1 MKKQLLIAAVAASM
15 TSVAMADVSISGAY
29 LGKIAQSAGGASF
42 AQDLDLKIVA
52 KSGDTTVTTT
62 VENLGTTFGTAKSL
76 EATTVKLSTKLEGIS
91 FSAGNYKSF
100 KGNGLVNKP
109 SASEQYSL
117 GTSVAGV
124 GVSVTTKSGEGEQSL
139 TLKGDVAGFGVK
151 IQNASRSDRYV
162 SVKGNVA
169 GVAVDVEKS
178 MATGGLQ
185 AVKIAGTVGGM
196 SVSYANINC
205 KTAGACT
212 ESRSTA
218 AYGALNTSV
227 KVKGL
232 IVSTGTTMGKV
243 TFKNIDKDGT
253 DTNVVALQRG
263 NVAYKYSKTSG
274 SAKTLSATVKFKF

>member
-29 LGKIAQSAGGASF
+29 LGKISQSAGGASF

-62 VENLGTTFGTAKSL
+62 VENLATATAL
-76 EATTVKLSTKLEGIS
+76 TATTVKLSTKLEGIS

-109 SASEQYSL
+109 SASEQYSMS
-117 GTSVAGV
+117 TSVAGV
-124 GVSVTTKSGEGEQSL
+124 GVAVTTKSGQGEQSL
-139 TLKGDVAGFGVK
+139 TLKGDVAGFAVK
-151 IQNASRSDRYV
+151 IQDASRSSRYV
-162 SVKGNVA
+162 SLKGNVA
-169 GVAVDVEKS
+169 GVALDVEKS

-196 SVSYANINC
+196 SVSYANIDC

-218 AYGALNTSV
+218 PYGALNTSV

-232 IVSTGTTMGKV
+232 IVSTATAMGKV

-263 NVAYKYSKTSG
+263 NVAYKYAKTSG

>member
-15 TSVAMADVSISGAY
+15 TSVAMADVSISGVY
-29 LGKIAQSAGGASF
+29 SGTVSQSTGAATF
-42 AQDLDLKIVA
+42 AQDLDLTIVA

-62 VENLGTTFGTAKSL
+62 VENLATATALS
-76 EATTVKLSTKLEGIS
+76 ATTMKLSTKLEGIS
-91 FSAGNYKSF
+91 FTAGNYKSTT
-100 KGNGLVNKP
+100 GNGLVNSP
-109 SASEQYSL
+109 ATAERVSL
-117 GTSVAGV
+117 STSVAGV
-124 GVSVTTKSGEGEQSL
+124 GVAVTTGSGDANSSV

-151 IQNASRSDRYV
+151 IQNAANSSRYI

-185 AVKIAGTVGGM
+185 AVKVAGTVAGM
-196 SVSYANINC
+196 SVSYANIDC

-218 AYGALNTSV
+218 PYGALNGS
-227 KVKGL
+227 KLVKGL
-232 IVSTGTTMGKV
+232 IVSTATSMGKV

-253 DTNVVALQRG
+253 DTNALSLTRG
-263 NVAYKYSKTSG
+263 NVTYKSATTSG
-274 SAKTLSATVKFKF
+274 TNTLSAKVKFKF